1 MENNIV
7 QKSNRGKTVLLD
19 SDYRGGAILY
29 SFTAIL
35 LLGYAIINSILW
47 RDVSLKPTQGVTHNG
62 ALTLFIISIVVSI
75 LAGAAFVY
83 SVYKLIVTQEQRDKI
98 AKSFYAWASQPSGVR
113 TSSTDK
119 IGTED
124 LRNIA
129 IEQPETR
136 GRDIFATGQLTS
148 RQSAETSF
156 RPVETQLDLSGF

>member
-7 QKSNRGKTVLLD
+7 QKSDRGKTVLLD

-35 LLGYAIINSILW
+35 LLAYGIINSILW
-47 RDVSLKPTQGVTHNG
+47 RDVTLKPTQGVTYNG
-62 ALTLFIISIVVSI
+62 AISLFIISIIVSI
-75 LAGAAFVY
+75 FAGVAFIY
-83 SVYKLIVTQEQRDKI
+83 SIYKLIITQEQRDKI
-98 AKSFYAWASQPSGVR
+98 AKSFYSWASKPSGVN
-113 TSSTDK
+113 TSSSK

-124 LRNIA
+124 LKNIP
-129 IEQPETR
+129 IETPDTR

>member
-29 SFTAIL
+29 SFTAVL
-35 LLGYAIINSILW
+35 LLAYAIINSVLW
-47 RDVSLKPTQGVTHNG
+47 RDVSLKPSQSVTYNG
-62 ALTLFIISIVVSI
+62 AIALFIISIVISI
-75 LAGAAFVY
+75 FAGAAFVY

-98 AKSFYAWASQPSGVR
+98 TKSFYAWASQPSGVVSKSDR
-113 TSSTDK
+113 
-119 IGTED
+119 IGVED
-124 LRNIA
+124 LKNIP
-129 IEQPETR
+129 IETPETR

-148 RQSAETSF
+148 RQSAETQF